1 MFSKKEKNVTLFFA
15 KSENRNDIY
24 GFDEFFEVVKKHRDK
39 IKPLY
44 YEGFNNIQYVIVKK
58 QSVRKNMELFP
69 EKCKEIIDRIVEDR
83 CFHCSGCGCD
93 YLMYMPITYRD
104 VDGCVGKS
112 SECSLCR
119 DLSTPYRNEIREY
132 SQEHGTLKALMKL
145 LNESEIPANNI
156 TIWGTEVDKQNNHKK
171 REPER

>member
-1 MFSKKEKNVTLFFA
+1 MYSKKEKNVTLFYA

-24 GFDEFFEVVKKHRDK
+24 GFEEFFEVVKKHREK

-119 DLSTPYRNEIREY
+119 DLSTLYRNEIREY
-132 SQEHGTLKALMKL
+132 SQKHGTLKALMKL

-156 TIWGTEVDKQNNHKK
+156 TIWGTEVDKQNKHKK